1 MCAWESPLH
10 MVWRVAD
17 CGVVLQPLIA
27 GCARERVLTGCDRA
41 QRAARVA
48 DGPRTGGTVSGSRE
62 ARGRWRG
69 ARRQTFEIDPCVV
82 TNAGEA
88 GGNAVHHLRSGGAA
102 AAAEAACAGEGCC
115 DGVAA
120 DGQRRS

>member
-27 GCARERVLTGCDRA
+27 GGARERVLPRSDCA

-48 DGPRTGGTVSGSRE
+48 DGPRTDGTVSGSRE

-69 ARRQTFEIDPCVV
+69 ARRQTFEIDPRVV

-88 GGNAVHHLRSGGAA
+88 GGSAVPHLRGCRSAA
-102 AAAEAACAGEGCC
+102 
-115 DGVAA
+115 
-120 DGQRRS
+120 